1 MNYSPLNLIRILED
15 HGYLNKRSTGSHYVF
30 YNEVLKKTVIVP
42 VHKGR
47 DLKKGTFLAIL
58 NQAGVD
64 KRKI

>member
-1 MNYSPLNLIRILED
+1 MNYSPWHLIRILED
-15 HGYLNKRSTGSHYVF
+15 HGYLNKSSKGSHNVF

-58 NQAGVD
+58 KEAGID
-64 KRKI
+64 KK